1 MLTILYFRLTFHFH
15 NRILISYY
23 CKILLEKYFA
33 TQEGDSNMSEKITN
47 GGSASYNRT
56 RNLTL
61 IGLMTAVL
69 CILGPFSIPIPVSPV
84 PLSLTNF
91 AVYITVYTL
100 GMKSGTLS
108 VLVYL
113 CLGTAG
119 LPVFSGFSGGLG
131 KLAGPTGGYLIG
143 FLFLALIQGFFMEH
157 IPGQR
162 LPSILGMI
170 IGLAVCYTFGTVWLA
185 GQMSLSFSATL
196 SAGVIPYLPGDILK
210 IIAAAIIGPKLLT
223 TVKKI

>member
-1 MLTILYFRLTFHFH
+1 
-15 NRILISYY
+15 
-23 CKILLEKYFA
+23 
-33 TQEGDSNMSEKITN
+33 MSEEITN

-131 KLAGPTGGYLIG
+131 KLAGPYRGISHWFSLSRTDPG
-143 FLFLALIQGFFMEH
+143 FLYGTHTRAKTLFHPRNDYRSCSMLHLRHSMACRTDESLLFRST
-157 IPGQR
+157 QR
-162 LPSILGMI
+162 RASSPIFPEISS
-170 IGLAVCYTFGTVWLA
+170 
-185 GQMSLSFSATL
+185 Q
-196 SAGVIPYLPGDILK
+196 

-223 TVKKI
+223 TVKKNLITVCKRGLTPLHTVVRLF

>member
-1 MLTILYFRLTFHFH
+1 MTKTRTLTMT
-15 NRILISYY
+15 
-23 CKILLEKYFA
+23 A
-33 TQEGDSNMSEKITN
+33 
-47 GGSASYNRT
+47 
-56 RNLTL
+56 
-61 IGLMTAVL
+61 LMTAVI
-69 CILGPFSIPIPVSPV
+69 CIFAPISIPIPVSPV

-162 LPSILGMI
+162 LSSILGMI

-185 GQMSLSFSATL
+185 GQMSLSFSAAL

>member
-1 MLTILYFRLTFHFH
+1 
-15 NRILISYY
+15 
-23 CKILLEKYFA
+23 
-33 TQEGDSNMSEKITN
+33 MSEKITN

-61 IGLMTAVL
+61 IGLMTAIL

-100 GMKSGTLS
+100 GMKSGTVS

-119 LPVFSGFSGGLG
+119 LPVFSSFSGGLG

-143 FLFLALIQGFFMEH
+143 FIFLALIQGFLMKAF
-157 IPGQR
+157 PGKNTAAVIGM
-162 LPSILGMI
+162 ILGM
-170 IGLAVCYTFGTVWLA
+170 AVCYLFGTAWLA
-185 GQMSLSFSATL
+185 IQMGLTFPAALSI
-196 SAGVIPYLPGDILK
+196 GVLPYLPGDGVKI
-210 IIAAAIIGPKLLT
+210 IIAAIAGPKLRT
-223 TVKKI
+223 AVQRAVHDSI